1 MKCIYCSG
9 KLSVSNSRP
18 QKKLNQVWRRRNCSE
33 CGAVMTSVEAIDL
46 GKAITFQN
54 GTHTEPFSRDTL
66 LISIYESSKHRKTA
80 LSDALA
86 LTDTVIARLLPKVEV
101 ATLSRQQIIE
111 TTTETLKNFDKA
123 ASVHYAAYHSL

>member
-46 GKAITFQN
+46 SKAIAFQN

-66 LISIYESSKHRKTA
+66 LISIYESCKHRKTA
-80 LSDALA
+80 LNDALA
-86 LTDTVIARLLPKVEV
+86 LTDTVIARLLPQVEN